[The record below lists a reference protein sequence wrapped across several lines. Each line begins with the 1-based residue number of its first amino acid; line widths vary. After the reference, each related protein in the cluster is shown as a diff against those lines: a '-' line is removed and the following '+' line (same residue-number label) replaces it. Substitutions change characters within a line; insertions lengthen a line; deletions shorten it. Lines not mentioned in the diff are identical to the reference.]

1 MFCEWGRTTRH
12 SERSE
17 ESARLDNWTPISNVQ
32 TARFL
37 ATLEMTTTRRL
48 SIPQNSLSPAPDL
61 PFQYIGGDPA
71 LDLVN
76 TVDWTSRG
84 LVDERLMDFDR
95 LTRWAE
101 GAGVLPPKTG
111 AALRRRA
118 AAKPR
123 EAEGAYRAAL
133 HARQVLQRVFSA
145 IAEGKRAG
153 DELDDFNRLLGH
165 ALEHMRMVPATGRA
179 GGRKLRLGWEQL
191 ETRLD
196 AVIWPVLWSAAS
208 LIASDEASQIRICG
222 GADCGWMY
230 VDRSRNGL
238 RRWCQME
245 TCGTREKSRRRYQ
258 RIKRPVPA

>member
-1 MFCEWGRTTRH
+1 MSNAE
-12 SERSE
+12 
-17 ESARLDNWTPISNVQ
+17 LD
-32 TARFL
+32 FK
-37 ATLEMTTTRRL
+37 
-48 SIPQNSLSPAPDL
+48 
-61 PFQYIGGDPA
+61 YIAGDPA

-84 LVDERLMDFDR
+84 MEDERLTDFDR

-101 GAGVLPPKTG
+101 GAGVLPPRTG
-111 AALRRRA
+111 AALRRKV

-123 EAEGAYRAAL
+123 EAEGGYRAAVR
-133 HARQVLQRVFSA
+133 ARQVLQRVFSA
-145 IAEGKRAG
+145 IAEGKPAG
-153 DELDDFNRLLGH
+153 EELDDFNRLLGH
-165 ALEHMRMVPATGRA
+165 ALEHMRMVPASGG

-208 LIASDEASQIRICG
+208 LIASEDASRIRICG

-258 RIKRPVPA
+258 RAVGQ

>member
-1 MFCEWGRTTRH
+1 M
-12 SERSE
+12 
-17 ESARLDNWTPISNVQ
+17 
-32 TARFL
+32 
-37 ATLEMTTTRRL
+37 
-48 SIPQNSLSPAPDL
+48 DL
-61 PFQYIGGDPA
+61 PFQYVGGDPA

-84 LVDERLMDFDR
+84 PEQDRLTDFDR

-101 GAGVLPPKTG
+101 GAGVLSPKIG

-118 AAKPR
+118 ATKPR
-123 EAEGAYRAAL
+123 EAESAWRTAL
-133 HARQVLQRVFSA
+133 QVRQVLQRLFSS
-145 IAEGKRAG
+145 IAESKAAG
-153 DELDDFNRLLGH
+153 GELDDFNRLLVR
-165 ALEHMRMVPATGRA
+165 ALEHMRVVSA
-179 GGRKLRLGWEQL
+179 GGGRTGNPKLRLGWEHL

-208 LIASDEASQIRICG
+208 LIFSDEASLIRICG

-245 TCGTREKSRRRYQ
+245 TCGTREKSRRRYE
-258 RIKRPVPA
+258 RIKRTVPTSPGSLARPRE

>member
-1 MFCEWGRTTRH
+1 M
-12 SERSE
+12 
-17 ESARLDNWTPISNVQ
+17 TPHGMN
-32 TARFL
+32 T
-37 ATLEMTTTRRL
+37 
-48 SIPQNSLSPAPDL
+48 LSPASDF
-61 PFQYIGGDPA
+61 PFQYIGGDLA

-84 LVDERLMDFDR
+84 LEDERLIDFDR

-101 GAGVLPPKTG
+101 GAGVVPPKTG

-118 AAKPR
+118 TAKPR
-123 EAEGAYRAAL
+123 EADTAYRAAL
-133 HARQVLQRVFSA
+133 HARQVLQRIFSA
-145 IAEGKRAG
+145 IAEGDSAG
-153 DELDDFNRLLGH
+153 EELDDFNRLLGQ
-165 ALEHMRMVPATGRA
+165 ALAHMRMVPVTGGRA
-179 GGRKLRLGWEQL
+179 GRRKLRLGWEQL
-191 ETRLD
+191 TTRLD

-208 LIASDEASQIRICG
+208 LIASDEASRIRICG

>member
-1 MFCEWGRTTRH
+1 M
-12 SERSE
+12 
-17 ESARLDNWTPISNVQ
+17 N
-32 TARFL
+32 
-37 ATLEMTTTRRL
+37 
-48 SIPQNSLSPAPDL
+48 PDL
-61 PFQYIGGDPA
+61 PFQYIAGDPA

-84 LVDERLMDFDR
+84 LEEERLTDFDR

-101 GAGVLPPKTG
+101 GARILPPKTG
-111 AALRRRA
+111 AALRRKA
-118 AAKPR
+118 TAKPR
-123 EAEGAYRAAL
+123 EAEAAHRAAL
-133 HARQVLQRVFSA
+133 RARQVLQRVFSA
-145 IAEGKRAG
+145 IAEGDPVG
-153 DELDDFNRLLGH
+153 VELDDFNRLLGL
-165 ALEHMRMVPATGRA
+165 ALVHMRMVPATGGRA
-179 GGRKLRLGWEQL
+179 GNRQLRLGWERL

-208 LIASDEASQIRICG
+208 LIASDEASLIRICA

-258 RIKRPVPA
+258 RIKRSVPG